1 MIRNLVAFTA
11 AALLE
16 ILGCFTFWL
25 WLRRGA
31 SPTIAAVGIFSL
43 IGFAVALTYGGR
55 RSRLCVRQE
64 RRRSARARC
73 ATSDSAAARAQ
84 DAGATRARTPT
95 VVPSRTAVACRA
107 RRPHQPCSS
116 HNTVCD
122 AVDITAP
129 TALLVGSGLGV
140 TANNLM
146 NTALFLNARATA

>member
-1 MIRNLVAFTA
+1 MCDSGRPREVLPIRASQRATCQFGIMIRNLVAFTA

-64 RRRSARARC
+64 RRRSARARVRRVILPRPGRK
-73 ATSDSAAARAQ
+73 TLRRAHERQ
-84 DAGATRARTPT
+84 RWF
-95 VVPSRTAVACRA
+95 
-107 RRPHQPCSS
+107 RREQRWR
-116 HNTVCD
+116 
-122 AVDITAP
+122 
-129 TALLVGSGLGV
+129 VGCEGRISV
-140 TANNLM
+140 HKP
-146 NTALFLNARATA
+146 